1 LNNFAF
7 QKKIKNVEFDFLKEL
22 NEAQYKAVTGYQGPS
37 LVIAGAGSGKTRVLT
52 YRIAYLLAKGVNPHA
67 IMALTFTNK
76 AAREMKERI
85 AHLVDPE
92 SARKIWMGTFHSIF
106 YRILRLHANLIG
118 FSGNFTILDP
128 DDAKNMIR
136 KIVKELLL
144 DEKAYKPGDIFGRIS
159 RAKNDLLT
167 PSEYRQN
174 AALMKDDLMHR
185 IPETA
190 RIYEIYYSRCRLSDA
205 MDFDDLLLYTFI
217 LFKNF
222 PEVLNKYQYH
232 FQYLLVDE
240 YQDTNHAQ
248 YVIMKGLS
256 NYHRNLCVVGDDAQ
270 SIYSFRGA
278 RIENILRF
286 EKDYPDFR
294 LFKLERNYRSTQTI
308 VKAANNLI
316 SKNNGQIPKTLF
328 SEETE
333 GEPITVIASAS
344 DTEESH
350 LVADKISELKKKY
363 HNDYS
368 DFAILYRTN
377 AQSRSFEDAFRRKN
391 IPYKIYGGLSF
402 YQRKEIKD
410 LVAYLKLT
418 VNPRDNEALKRII
431 NFPVRGIGKTT
442 IDKVEELAHAGFKCM
457 WEILCDSEL
466 LKSHFNGGV
475 TGRLERFVAM
485 MKAFTELSEQTDAG
499 EFAKYVLASV
509 KLFEEYEKDSKTEF
523 ETRKQNLEEMINSVY
538 EFTDT
543 YREETGTEKVPI
555 AEYLQNVSLMT
566 DADKNDKDH
575 SPRVSLM
582 TVHSA
587 KGLEFDCVFIVGAEK
602 ELFPL
607 YLNSMYPAE
616 VEEERRLFY
625 VALTRAQRHAVITHC
640 AVRMR
645 WGSYSPSSPS
655 PFIRELGDKF
665 LHAAREERSPG
676 PLATNP
682 FPRKKPGVAGLP
694 PVSAP
699 RNLKPVR
706 KTVQS
711 ITSTEVPELT
721 SGMKVEHERFGRGT
735 VISIDGIAPD
745 TRAQIEFEHSGLK
758 NLLLKFAKI
767 KIIPN

>member
-1 LNNFAF
+1 M
-7 QKKIKNVEFDFLKEL
+7 KEL

-52 YRIAYLLAKGVNPHA
+52 YRIAYLLAKGVNPHT

-76 AAREMKERI
+76 AAKEMKERI

-92 SARKIWMGTFHSIF
+92 AARKIWMGTFHSIF

-118 FSGNFTILDP
+118 FGGNFTILDP
-128 DDAKNMIR
+128 DDAKNMIK

-144 DEKAYKPGDIFGRIS
+144 DEKAYKAGDIFGRIS

-190 RIYEIYYSRCRLSDA
+190 RIYEIYFSRCRLSDA
-205 MDFDDLLLYTFI
+205 MDFDDLLLYTFF

-222 PEVLNKYQYH
+222 PDVLKKYQYH
-232 FQYLLVDE
+232 FHYMLVDE

-248 YVIMKGLS
+248 YVILKGLS

-294 LFKLERNYRSTQTI
+294 IFKLERNYRSTQTI
-308 VKAANNLI
+308 VGAANNLI
-316 SKNNGQIPKTLF
+316 ARNEGQIPKTLF
-328 SEETE
+328 SEEQK
-333 GEPITVIASAS
+333 GEPVTVMASAS

-350 LVADKISELKKKY
+350 LVADKIFELKKKY
-363 HNDYS
+363 NNDFS

-377 AQSRSFEDAFRRKN
+377 AQSRSFEDAFRKKN
-391 IPYKIYGGLSF
+391 IPYRIFGGLSF

-418 VNPRDNEALKRII
+418 VNPRDNEAIKRII

-442 IDKVEELAHAGFKCM
+442 IDKVEELAHAGLKCM
-457 WEILCDSEL
+457 WEVLCDTEL
-466 LKSHFNGGV
+466 LKMHFNAGV
-475 TGRLERFVAM
+475 TGRLERFVSM
-485 MKAFTELSEQTDAG
+485 MKHYTDLSEKTDAG
-499 EFAKYVLASV
+499 DFVKYVLGSV
-509 KLFEEYEKDSKTEF
+509 KIMEEYEKDSKIEF

-538 EFTDT
+538 EFSDNF
-543 YREETGTEKVPI
+543 REETGNERVPLS
-555 AEYLQNVSLMT
+555 EYLQNVSLMT
-566 DADKNDKDH
+566 DADKGDKETAA
-575 SPRVSLM
+575 RVSLM
-582 TVHSA
+582 TVHAA

-607 YLNSMYPAE
+607 YLNSMYPAD

-625 VALTRAQRHAVITHC
+625 VALTRAQRHAIITHC

-645 WGSYSPSSPS
+645 WGSFSPSSPS
-655 PFIRELGDKF
+655 PFIKELGDKY
-665 LHAAREERSPG
+665 LHVEKELRRAESFSPQ
-676 PLATNP
+676 P
-682 FPRKKPGVAGLP
+682 FPRKKTGFPEHVPL
-694 PVSAP
+694 SSP
-699 RNLKPVR
+699 RNFRPVGT
-706 KTVQS
+706 KTESVKS
-711 ITSTEVPELT
+711 NDIPELMP
-721 SGMKVEHERFGRGT
+721 GMVVEHERFGKGK
-735 VISIDGIAPD
+735 VISVSGIAPD

-767 KIIPN
+767 NIISSN